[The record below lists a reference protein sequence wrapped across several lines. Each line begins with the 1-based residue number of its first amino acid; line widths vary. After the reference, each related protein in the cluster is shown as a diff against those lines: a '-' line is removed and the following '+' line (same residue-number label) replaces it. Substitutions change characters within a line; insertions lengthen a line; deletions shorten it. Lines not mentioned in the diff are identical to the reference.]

1 MHWSGSTP
9 RSHNFAILQIVNV
22 RGAHDCASCIWG
34 NHSWSSTLC
43 RYYTVCVYYTFSIW
57 VCYMRPFHLQLQSL
71 QPVLCSA
78 GSGQVVM
85 LLISQYYVYVR
96 TYVIGDCD
104 GGCVGLLIIQWI
116 LSGITAGSPMVG
128 TPINQVQ
135 TLINQGLIKD
145 LLSVDLWNGE
155 RAGKKG
161 GGARSQTQGLWLSVP
176 VLYHWATAPTSNHL
190 SFLPLCS
197 LL

>member
-1 MHWSGSTP
+1 MKLH
-9 RSHNFAILQIVNV
+9 
-22 RGAHDCASCIWG
+22 
-34 NHSWSSTLC
+34 
-43 RYYTVCVYYTFSIW
+43 TV
-57 VCYMRPFHLQLQSL
+57 
-71 QPVLCSA
+71 PVLYCVSIPLA
-78 GSGQVVM
+78 FRYVTCVPFTCNFSPYNQCCVQLALDTVVM

-116 LSGITAGSPMVG
+116 LSGITAGSLMVG
-128 TPINQVQ
+128 TPINQAR

-145 LLSVDLWNGE
+145 LMSVDLWNGE

-161 GGARSQTQGLWLSVP
+161 GGARSRTQGLWLSVP
-176 VLYHWATAPTSNHL
+176 VLCHWATAPTSNHL